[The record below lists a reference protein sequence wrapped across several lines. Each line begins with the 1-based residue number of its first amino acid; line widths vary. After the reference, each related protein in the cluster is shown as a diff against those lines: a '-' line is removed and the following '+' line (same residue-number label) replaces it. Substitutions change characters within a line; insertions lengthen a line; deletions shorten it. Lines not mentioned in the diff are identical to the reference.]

1 MRVPRITFGKRMQNV
16 KLAFHLTIS
25 GVVIVLSLMLFIYC
39 VLVLI
44 GCKLFCKQS
53 FR

>member
-1 MRVPRITFGKRMQNV
+1 MQNV
-16 KLAFHLTIS
+16 KLAFHLTVS
-25 GVVIVLSLMLFIYC
+25 GVVIVLSLMLFIYFDC
-39 VLVLI
+39 VLILI